1 MKRKLIGFAKLAN
14 ASLTGSKPLSTANT
28 GTNNAVTLI
37 LTASLT
43 HNQPMIMEIKSP
55 NWIDSSASAQ

>member
-55 NWIDSSASAQ
+55 N